1 MALNNVMN
9 MSKTYEIQIYVTWQ
23 ISIPLDSRGGVSH
36 LRSLASSRWVRIF
49 FLVFYV
55 LALALLNFYLKKKL
69 LRDSIHASDLKNPK
83 VASIL
88 MSIFENM
95 QNDVMFSFPLHMG
108 F

>member
-1 MALNNVMN
+1 
-9 MSKTYEIQIYVTWQ
+9 
-23 ISIPLDSRGGVSH
+23 
-36 LRSLASSRWVRIF
+36 
-49 FLVFYV
+49 
-55 LALALLNFYLKKKL
+55 LALLNFYLKKKL